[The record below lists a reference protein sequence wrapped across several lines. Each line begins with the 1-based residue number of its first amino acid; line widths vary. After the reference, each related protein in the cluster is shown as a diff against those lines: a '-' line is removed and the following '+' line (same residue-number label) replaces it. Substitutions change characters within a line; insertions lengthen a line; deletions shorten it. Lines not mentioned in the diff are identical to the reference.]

1 MGIMRMGYAHV
12 RVTDMA
18 EAKNHYANTLGL
30 YEVLEENGRVY
41 YKGWDE
47 WDHHSVVLEE
57 GGVGLVKF
65 GFKVEHEYDIDD
77 IEKKAQTFGCIVER
91 MSKGENPEV
100 SDGIRIHTPSDH
112 LFEVYH
118 GQTLVGTEVGT
129 HNPESF
135 PRHLVGVGVPA
146 IDHALVTAADVRGME
161 RFLTEVFG
169 FYATERVQTSLEPDC
184 DYIGTWMTSGNQ
196 IHQLAVIAGSNARL
210 RRRLQRRQHVL
221 NEEPRLVTDHR
232 AGEAVSRA
240 VHTLR
245 RRHDHVLAANA
256 GQLVQ
261 FLVEILRRPE
271 TDDLHECLTAVG
283 MPQRE
288 VGQEQRITH
297 GHRRRLTEQLPLAAL
312 CAEALAEI
320 GRQRT
325 LPRGVVSRAPRLG
338 A

>member
-196 IHQLAVIAGSNARL
+196 IHQLAVIAGPQGKLHHFAFK
-210 RRRLQRRQHVL
+210 
-221 NEEPRLVTDHR
+221 
-232 AGEAVSRA
+232 
-240 VHTLR
+240 
-245 RRHDHVLAANA
+245 LADWN
-256 GQLVQ
+256 
-261 FLVEILRRPE
+261 
-271 TDDLHECLTAVG
+271 
-283 MPQRE
+283 E
-288 VGQEQRITH
+288 VGHAADLFSMDEVSIDVGPTRHGITRGQTVYFFDPSGNRNEVFAGGYTAYPDRPVSIWTPDQLGKGIFYH
-297 GHRRRLTEQLPLAAL
+297 ARELNDRFTSVLT
-312 CAEALAEI
+312 
-320 GRQRT
+320 
-325 LPRGVVSRAPRLG
+325 
-338 A
+338 

>member
-12 RVTDMA
+12 RVTDLA

-30 YEVLEENGRVY
+30 YEVLEEDGRVY

-65 GFKVEHEYDIDD
+65 GFKVEHEFDIDE

-118 GQTLVGTEVGT
+118 GQTLVGTEVGS

-146 IDHALVTAADVRGME
+146 IDHALITAADVKGME
-161 RFLTEVFG
+161 LFLTDVFG
-169 FYATERVQTSLEPDC
+169 FYATERVQTSLEPDA

-196 IHQLAVIAGSNARL
+196 IHQLAVIAGPQGKLHHFAFKLADWNDVGHAADLFSMDEVPIDVGPTRHGITRGQTVYFFDPAGNRNEVFAGGYTAYPDRPVSIWTPDQLGKGIFYHAREL
-210 RRRLQRRQHVL
+210 NDRFTSVL
-221 NEEPRLVTDHR
+221 T
-232 AGEAVSRA
+232 
-240 VHTLR
+240 
-245 RRHDHVLAANA
+245 
-256 GQLVQ
+256 
-261 FLVEILRRPE
+261 
-271 TDDLHECLTAVG
+271 
-283 MPQRE
+283 
-288 VGQEQRITH
+288 
-297 GHRRRLTEQLPLAAL
+297 
-312 CAEALAEI
+312 
-320 GRQRT
+320 
-325 LPRGVVSRAPRLG
+325 
-338 A
+338 

>member
-65 GFKVEHEYDIDD
+65 GFKVEHEFDIDE
-77 IEKKAQTFGCIVER
+77 IEKKAETFGCIVER

-118 GQTLVGTEVGT
+118 GQTMVGTEVGT

-146 IDHALVTAADVRGME
+146 IDHALVTAEDVKGME
-161 RFLTEVFG
+161 RFLTETFG
-169 FYATERVQTSLEPDC
+169 VYATERVPPSLEPDC

-196 IHQLAVIAGSNARL
+196 IHQLAVIAGP
-210 RRRLQRRQHVL
+210 Q
-221 NEEPRLVTDHR
+221 
-232 AGEAVSRA
+232 GK
-240 VHTLR
+240 
-245 RRHDHVLAANA
+245 
-256 GQLVQ
+256 
-261 FLVEILRRPE
+261 
-271 TDDLHECLTAVG
+271 LHHFAFKLSDWN
-283 MPQRE
+283 E
-288 VGQEQRITH
+288 VGHAADLFSMDDVPIDVGPTRHGITRGQTVYFFDPSGNRNEVFAGGYTAYPDRPVSIWTPDQIGKGIFYH
-297 GHRRRLTEQLPLAAL
+297 ARELNDRFTSVLT
-312 CAEALAEI
+312 
-320 GRQRT
+320 
-325 LPRGVVSRAPRLG
+325 
-338 A
+338 

>member
-18 EAKNHYANTLGL
+18 EAKDHYANTLGL
-30 YEVLEENGRVY
+30 YEVLEQDGRVY

-65 GFKVEHEYDIDD
+65 GFKVEHEFDIDD
-77 IEKKAQTFGCIVER
+77 IEKKAETFGCIVER
-91 MSKGENPEV
+91 MSKGDNPEV
-100 SDGIRIHTPSDH
+100 SDGVRIHTPSEH

-118 GQTLVGTEVGT
+118 GQTLVGTEVGS

-146 IDHALVTAADVRGME
+146 LDHALITAADVKGME

-196 IHQLAVIAGSNARL
+196 IHQLAVIAGPQGKLHHFAFKLADWNDVGHAADLFSMEEVSIDVGPTRHGITRGQTVYFFDPAGNRNEVFAGGYTAYPDRPVSIWTPDQLGKGIFYHARE
-210 RRRLQRRQHVL
+210 L
-221 NEEPRLVTDHR
+221 NERFT
-232 AGEAVSRA
+232 
-240 VHTLR
+240 T
-245 RRHDHVLAANA
+245 VL
-256 GQLVQ
+256 
-261 FLVEILRRPE
+261 
-271 TDDLHECLTAVG
+271 T
-283 MPQRE
+283 
-288 VGQEQRITH
+288 
-297 GHRRRLTEQLPLAAL
+297 
-312 CAEALAEI
+312 
-320 GRQRT
+320 
-325 LPRGVVSRAPRLG
+325 
-338 A
+338 

>member
-65 GFKVEHEYDIDD
+65 GFKVAHEYDIDE

-146 IDHALVTAADVRGME
+146 IDHALVTAADVKGME
-161 RFLTEVFG
+161 RFLTDVFG

-196 IHQLAVIAGSNARL
+196 IHQLAVIAGPQGKLHHFAFKLADWNEVGHAADLFSMDEVSIDVGPTRHGITRGQTVYFFDPSGNRNEVFAGGYTAYPDRPVSIWTPDQLGKGIFYHARE
-210 RRRLQRRQHVL
+210 L
-221 NEEPRLVTDHR
+221 NERFT
-232 AGEAVSRA
+232 S
-240 VHTLR
+240 
-245 RRHDHVLAANA
+245 VL
-256 GQLVQ
+256 
-261 FLVEILRRPE
+261 
-271 TDDLHECLTAVG
+271 T
-283 MPQRE
+283 
-288 VGQEQRITH
+288 
-297 GHRRRLTEQLPLAAL
+297 
-312 CAEALAEI
+312 
-320 GRQRT
+320 
-325 LPRGVVSRAPRLG
+325 
-338 A
+338 